1 MKEEEE
7 EWKSRGAKGSCIL
20 LLYPSLLSF
29 LVPLLESASRISGR
43 PVGRALRP
51 FNPNGRLY
59 RPSGLHRPRVFM
71 TRTED
76 RHRKHI
82 PCAFSNHL
90 KKKYLVKFIDFAK
103 KRKFAWKNEIQFHL
117 ARAHT
122 HTLKDGIC
130 WICWEC
136 WREDERALRSF
147 MRVLTS
153 LKCWTGRAR
162 LIARGENVCWLQGGW
177 RRRGGTFHWSAFTCL
192 VKHRTVPCSSVGR
205 RYADD
210 RLWSNQFRP
219 AATVQKEKRKKKI
232 FSCGLVFHS
241 PFRL

>member
-136 WREDERALRSF
+136 WREDERARCVHSCACSLHWNAGPVE
-147 MRVLTS
+147 RV
-153 LKCWTGRAR
+153 
-162 LIARGENVCWLQGGW
+162 
-177 RRRGGTFHWSAFTCL
+177 
-192 VKHRTVPCSSVGR
+192 
-205 RYADD
+205 
-210 RLWSNQFRP
+210 
-219 AATVQKEKRKKKI
+219 
-232 FSCGLVFHS
+232 
-241 PFRL
+241 

>member
-1 MKEEEE
+1 MNSNSNENNEKKKMKEEEE

-90 KKKYLVKFIDFAK
+90 KKEIPGEVYRLCEGK
-103 KRKFAWKNEIQFHL
+103 KIRVEKRNSIPPG

-122 HTLKDGIC
+122 H
-130 WICWEC
+130 
-136 WREDERALRSF
+136 
-147 MRVLTS
+147 
-153 LKCWTGRAR
+153 
-162 LIARGENVCWLQGGW
+162 
-177 RRRGGTFHWSAFTCL
+177 
-192 VKHRTVPCSSVGR
+192 
-205 RYADD
+205 
-210 RLWSNQFRP
+210 
-219 AATVQKEKRKKKI
+219 
-232 FSCGLVFHS
+232 
-241 PFRL
+241 